1 VHGEVR
7 LAEFHLADDDLDRDA
22 TDIPVKVTEI
32 GCSGGRRIDGKLIGP
47 YIEQADGQLRVLY
60 GVEPP
65 RQAEPS
71 TCVGNPPSE
80 TTLELAEPLGD
91 RELVDASHWPLQPVT
106 PWPDF
111 RGAE

>member
-7 LAEFHLADDDLDRDA
+7 LAEVHLADDDLDRDA
-22 TDIPVKVTEI
+22 TDIPVKVTET